1 MTNQTLQLFD
11 SLVLLAVRYAMAD
24 TGSASLAQ
32 VQQAMAYLQ
41 PPGAEPA
48 EIRTALQRLQGAN
61 LITACDQQ
69 YRFNEL
75 AERFWQQ
82 SGADKVCGV
91 RVQWQR
97 LHQQLQGFEFG
108 PQEVS

>member
-1 MTNQTLQLFD
+1 MSSQTLQLFD
-11 SLVLLAVRYAMAD
+11 SLVLLAVRYAIAD
-24 TGSASLAQ
+24 TGSASFAQ

-41 PPGAEPA
+41 PPGAEPD
-48 EIRTALQRLQGAN
+48 EISTALQRLQSAC
-61 LITACDQQ
+61 LITGCDQQ
-69 YRFNEL
+69 YQFNEL

-97 LHQQLQGFEFG
+97 LHQQLHGFELG
-108 PQEVS
+108 SQEVL

>member
-1 MTNQTLQLFD
+1 MTSQTLQLFD

-48 EIRTALQRLQGAN
+48 EISTALQRLQDAN

-97 LHQQLQGFEFG
+97 LHQQLQGFELG
-108 PQEVS
+108 SQEAL